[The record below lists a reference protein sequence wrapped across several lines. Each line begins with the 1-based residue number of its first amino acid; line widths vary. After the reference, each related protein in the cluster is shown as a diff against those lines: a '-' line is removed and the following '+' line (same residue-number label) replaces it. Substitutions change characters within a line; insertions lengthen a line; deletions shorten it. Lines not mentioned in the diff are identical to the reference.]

1 MEKDEIRKRIKAILV
16 DDLFVADSVDD
27 IGDDAKIGS
36 DLGMDSV
43 GFVELGTI
51 VGEVFHF
58 QVDDTDVGER
68 NFDSVASLTDFV
80 HKRLHER
87 AEPLRVEA

>member
-51 VGEVFHF
+51 VGEVFNF

-68 NFDSVASLTDFV
+68 NFDSVTSLTDFV
-80 HKRLHER
+80 HKRLQER
-87 AEPLRVEA
+87 AEPLGVEA

>member
-1 MEKDEIRKRIKAILV
+1 MEKDEIRKRVKAILV
-16 DDLFVADSVDD
+16 DDLFVADSVDG
-27 IGDDAKIGS
+27 IGDDAQIGS

-58 QVDDTDVGER
+58 QVEDSDVGEGH
-68 NFDSVASLTDFV
+68 FASVEKLTDFIYERV
-80 HKRLHER
+80 HER
-87 AEPLRVEA
+87 TEPLQVEA